1 MNILEEAKRVLEIE
15 LDALIRTKNL
25 LDEGFVQ
32 AVELIYRSRGK
43 VIITGMGKS
52 GLIGRKIAATL
63 SSTGT
68 LSVFLHPAEG
78 MHGDLGIVSADD
90 VIIAV
95 SKGGE
100 GDEILGILPSIK
112 KIGAKIISLVG
123 DRNSSLAKA
132 SDIVIDASVE
142 KEACPINLAPTASTT
157 VVLVLGDALAA
168 VLLKMRGFKPTD
180 FALYHPGGQL
190 GKQLLLKVRDIM
202 HSGKESP
209 VSYEDTLI
217 KDALIEMTSK
227 SMGGVNIVNREH
239 KLVGIITDGDLR
251 RAIQQH
257 KNILELQAKDVMTK
271 TPITITGEV
280 MAIEALKLMENRSSQ
295 IMVLPVVDEANT
307 VVGILRLHDL
317 VRCGL

>member
-1 MNILEEAKRVLEIE
+1 MNILEEAGRVLEIE
-15 LDALIRTKNL
+15 RDAITRTKDL
-25 LDEGFVQ
+25 LDDGFVQ
-32 AVELIYRSRGK
+32 AVDLIYHSRGK

-68 LSVFLHPAEG
+68 LSVFLHPGEG
-78 MHGDLGIVSADD
+78 MHGDLGIVGADD
-90 VIIAV
+90 VIIAI

-100 GDEILGILPSIK
+100 SEEILGILPSIK
-112 KIGAKIISLVG
+112 RIGAKVISLVG
-123 DRNSSLAKA
+123 DKDSSLAKA

-168 VLLKMRGFKPTD
+168 LLVKLRGFKPND

-190 GKQLLLKVRDIM
+190 GKQLLLKVKDIM
-202 HSGKESP
+202 HAGQESP
-209 VSYEDTLI
+209 VAFEDTPI
-217 KDALIEMTSK
+217 RDALIEMTSK
-227 SMGGVNIVNREH
+227 SMGGVNIINREH

-257 KNILELQAKDVMTK
+257 ENLLELQAKDVMTK
-271 TPITITGEV
+271 NPIRVTGEV
-280 MAIEALKLMENRSSQ
+280 MAIGALELMENRPSQ
-295 IMVLPVVDEANT
+295 IMVLPVVDEASK

-317 VRCGL
+317 VRAGL